1 VPVARAAFWFTR
13 TTVVEAFTGP
23 VPSFATENVAVTMD
37 PGATM
42 VGETAKLTTRK
53 SGELDGGATLTV
65 TVSVAVVVALEQ
77 KIE

>member
-1 VPVARAAFWFTR
+1 
-13 TTVVEAFTGP
+13 
-23 VPSFATENVAVTMD
+23 MD

-42 VGETAKLTTRK
+42 AGETAKLTTRK